1 MVYLIIA
8 VFTSSA
14 VSIIMRLGEKHVR
27 NNFAMFMA
35 NYIVCASIAAAFMLT
50 SGKQIGPAENGL
62 PFAVGLGALGGILY
76 LSAFVLMKF
85 NIGKNGVMLSSV
97 FMKLGVIVPSLMAI
111 VVFREMPTVL
121 QIIGMVIA
129 VAAIIIIYFDPNEK
143 KNGSGSRTVFIYLL
157 ALLLFGGLVE
167 SLANIY
173 DKLGNAD
180 LKDLYMVC
188 VFCSAAVVSAI
199 IVIVKHRPICW
210 QDIAFGI
217 LIGIPNYFS
226 TRFLLHALESVPA
239 VVTYPVYNIGAIIL
253 IGIAGILLFKEKA
266 SGRKYIGFAM
276 IIAALILLNI

>member
-1 MVYLIIA
+1 MLYLIIA

-35 NYIVCASIAAAFMLT
+35 NYIVCASIAGAFLLT
-50 SGKQIGPAENGL
+50 SGKTIGAGESGL
-62 PFAVGLGALGGILY
+62 PFAVGLGAIGGVLY
-76 LSAFVLMKF
+76 LSAFVLLKF

-97 FMKLGVIVPSLMAI
+97 FMKLGVLVPSLMAI
-111 VVFREMPTVL
+111 LIFREMPTAV
-121 QIIGMVIA
+121 QIIGMVLA
-129 VAAIIIIYFDPNEK
+129 VAAIVIIYFDHAQGK
-143 KNGSGSRTVFIYLL
+143 SGSGSRTAIIWLL
-157 ALLLFGGLVE
+157 ALLLLGGLVE

-173 DKLGNAD
+173 DKLGNAE

-188 VFCSAAVVSAI
+188 VFCSAALVSTI
-199 IVIVKHRPICW
+199 IVIVKHQPICW
-210 QDIAFGI
+210 KDIVFGV
-217 LIGIPNYFS
+217 LIGVPNYFS
-226 TRFLLHALESVPA
+226 TRFLLHALATVPA

-253 IGIAGILLFKEKA
+253 IGLAGILIFKEKA